1 MLTKK
6 VLKDLLQDL
15 IDLTDEI
22 NWKDETLPAIFEED
36 LRNNICNLAKTLYAM
51 NGYQAWNGK

>member
-6 VLKDLLQDL
+6 ILKDLLQDL

-22 NWKDETLPAIFEED
+22 NWNDETLPDIFEDD
-36 LRNNICNLAKTLYAM
+36 LSENVGNLAKTLYAI